1 MANDE
6 YYIVYKSILPEYFES
21 VINAKSMVE
30 DEKQSVSN
38 ACKKFNISRSTY
50 YKYKDKIFTAS
61 KSYGRK
67 CIFGIRAGDKKG
79 VLSAVIAEFY
89 EDHLDFTP
97 LGDVISSVVTLIQGH
112 PDTDFY
118 FKHSTEENTVE
129 LDTRELREILEGVPL
144 NSYEVIKWIEDY
156 LKEQY
161 DGPHEE

>member
-79 VLSAVIAEFY
+79 VLSAVIAELY
-89 EDHLDFTP
+89 ESGANIISINSTLPVKGAAYVTITIDLSDVTVDTAELLGIVKAVDH
-97 LGDVISSVVTLIQGH
+97 VRSASIIA
-112 PDTDFY
+112 
-118 FKHSTEENTVE
+118 
-129 LDTRELREILEGVPL
+129 
-144 NSYEVIKWIEDY
+144 IE
-156 LKEQY
+156 
-161 DGPHEE
+161 